1 MQLHPEHREFSRT
14 DPNMKLSIFAI
25 VLFGAVLAIGNANP
39 DVEPEERVAD
49 LMERVADLMDT
60 IKNRINTVRNGLDLG
75 GRADMEPEERNGC
88 GMLRCGPPTKW
99 FSTASFP
106 KTSVTTV
113 TLKYVELFI
122 LCYIPI
128 MS

>member
-1 MQLHPEHREFSRT
+1 
-14 DPNMKLSIFAI
+14 MKLSIFAI
-25 VLFGAVLAIGNANP
+25 VLFGAVLAFGNANA

-88 GMLRCGPPTKW
+88 GMLRCGPPTK
-99 FSTASFP
+99 
-106 KTSVTTV
+106 
-113 TLKYVELFI
+113 
-122 LCYIPI
+122 
-128 MS
+128 